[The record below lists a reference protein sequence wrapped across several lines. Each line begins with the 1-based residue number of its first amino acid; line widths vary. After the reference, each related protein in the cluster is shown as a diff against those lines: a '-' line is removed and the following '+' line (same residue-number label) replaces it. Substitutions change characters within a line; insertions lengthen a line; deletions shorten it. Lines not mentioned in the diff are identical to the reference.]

1 MAVFTYE
8 YRDPSGAIRSERV
21 EASTRAEAIA
31 KAKALGRNVLRMR
44 EGAQGSKG
52 GVFQNRAK
60 NKRLCIVLGLGVLLI
75 LCLAVMLFLGV
86 GKDRADPTP
95 PGVKPSPKVREHK
108 ERPTTNALPQ
118 RVAVTTNKAE
128 AIRPPTGKGE
138 AATSTNAPKKKLDW
152 TTLTND
158 PNVIVVPRKQQV
170 FHTTTEQVL
179 NFIFNAP
186 VGGLPPPLPT
196 LPGYE
201 AENLEKIL
209 DTKNVVGP
217 DDSPEVIERKEMV
230 ERAKKELKDY
240 LAQGGD
246 AGQFLKFYHD
256 ELKKAYSHKMM
267 VQKQVMEVIRQEPE
281 IAHDFIK
288 KVNDDLAKQGIT
300 PVKIPRQVMERYG
313 LKVEEENK
321 VNGKKEER

>member
-8 YRDPSGAIRSERV
+8 YREQTGAIRSECV

-31 KAKALGRNVLRMR
+31 KAKSLGRNVLRMR
-44 EGAQGSKG
+44 EGAQGRKG
-52 GVFQNRAK
+52 GVPSNRVK
-60 NKRLCIVLGLGVLLI
+60 SKKLCIALGLGALLVLA
-75 LCLAVMLFLGV
+75 LAIMLFIGL
-86 GKDRADPTP
+86 GKDRAEPTP
-95 PGVKPSPKVREHK
+95 PVVKTSPKVREHK
-108 ERPTTNALPQ
+108 EKATTNALPQ
-118 RVAVTTNKAE
+118 KVAVTTNKTVKVL
-128 AIRPPTGKGE
+128 PPTGKGE
-138 AATSTNAPKKKLDW
+138 VSASTNAPKKKLDW
-152 TTLTND
+152 ATLTND
-158 PNVIVVPRKQQV
+158 PNVIVVPRKEQV

-201 AENLEKIL
+201 MENLEKIL
-209 DTKNVVGP
+209 DAKNVVGP

-256 ELKKAYSHKMM
+256 ELKKAYSHKMT

-288 KVNDDLAKQGIT
+288 KVNDDLAKMGIT
-300 PVKIPRQVMERYG
+300 PVKIPRQVMERHG

-321 VNGKKEER
+321 ER

>member
-1 MAVFTYE
+1 MAVFTYQ
-8 YRDPSGAIRSERV
+8 YREQTGAIRSECV

-31 KAKALGRNVLRMR
+31 KAKSLGRNVLRMR
-44 EGAQGSKG
+44 EGVQGRKG
-52 GVFQNRAK
+52 GVPSNRVK
-60 NKRLCIVLGLGVLLI
+60 SKKLCIALGLGALVIVSLSI
-75 LCLAVMLFLGV
+75 ILFLGL
-86 GKDRADPTP
+86 GKDRAEPTLP
-95 PGVKPSPKVREHK
+95 IVKTSPKVRTP
-108 ERPTTNALPQ
+108 RGMSATNSLP
-118 RVAVTTNKAE
+118 RKVAVTTNKAE
-128 AIRPPTGKGE
+128 EVLAPTGNGE
-138 AATSTNAPKKKLDW
+138 AASSTNAPKKKLDW
-152 TTLTND
+152 ATLTND
-158 PNVIVVPRKQQV
+158 PNVIVVPRKEQV

-256 ELKKAYSHKMM
+256 ELKKAYSHKMA

-288 KVNDDLAKQGIT
+288 KVNADLAAQGIT
-300 PVKIPRQVMERYG
+300 PVKIPLKVMERYG
-313 LKVEEENK
+313 LKVEEES
-321 VNGKKEER
+321 KER

>member
-8 YRDPSGAIRSERV
+8 YRDQTGAVRTELV
-21 EASTRAEAIA
+21 EASTRADAIA
-31 KAKALGRNVLRMR
+31 KVKALGRNVLRMR
-44 EGAQGSKG
+44 EGASKG
-52 GVFQNRAK
+52 GLPQNPTRNRK
-60 NKRLCIVLGLGVLLI
+60 LFIVLGLGVILI
-75 LCLAVMLFLGV
+75 LALIVFCFFGL
-86 GKDRADPTP
+86 GKDDEDNNRARMPSGAKASTKVQEADTRP
-95 PGVKPSPKVREHK
+95 P
-108 ERPTTNALPQ
+108 TNARPQ
-118 RVAVTTNKAE
+118 KVKVAATTNKTE
-128 AIRPPTGKGE
+128 SVLVPTSKGE
-138 AATSTNAPKKKLDW
+138 TAPTNAPRKKLDW

-158 PNVIVVPRKQQV
+158 PNVIVVPRKEQV

-201 AENLEKIL
+201 VENLEKIL

-256 ELKKAYSHKMM
+256 ELKKAYSHKMT
-267 VQKQVMEVIRQEPE
+267 VQQQVMEVIRQKPE
-281 IAHDFIK
+281 IAHEFIK
-288 KVNDDLAKQGIT
+288 KVNADLAEQGIT
-300 PVKIPRQVMERYG
+300 PVKIPRKVMERYG
-313 LKVEEENK
+313 LKVEDES
-321 VNGKKEER
+321 KER

>member
-8 YRDPSGAIRSERV
+8 YRDQTGAVRTELV
-21 EASTRAEAIA
+21 EASTRADAIEKV
-31 KAKALGRNVLRMR
+31 KASGRNVLRMR
-44 EGAQGSKG
+44 EGAPKG
-52 GVFQNRAK
+52 GLSQNPTRNRK
-60 NKRLCIVLGLGVLLI
+60 LCIVLGIGVILI
-75 LCLAVMLFLGV
+75 LALIIYCFIGLGNDDLDN
-86 GKDRADPTP
+86 DRA
-95 PGVKPSPKVREHK
+95 GRMPSGTHVSKKVQEADARLS
-108 ERPTTNALPQ
+108 TNALPQ
-118 RVAVTTNKAE
+118 KVKVAITTNKTE
-128 AIRPPTGKGE
+128 SVLTPTGKVE
-138 AATSTNAPKKKLDW
+138 VAPTNAPKKKLDW
-152 TTLTND
+152 ATLTND
-158 PNVIVVPRKQQV
+158 PNVIVVPRKEQV

-209 DTKNVVGP
+209 DTKNVIGP

-256 ELKKAYSHKMM
+256 ELKKAYSHKMT
-267 VQKQVMEVIRQEPE
+267 VQQQVMEVIRQKPE
-281 IAHDFIK
+281 IAHEFIK
-288 KVNDDLAKQGIT
+288 KVNADLAEQGIT
-300 PVKIPRQVMERYG
+300 PVKIPRKVMERYG
-313 LKVEEENK
+313 LKVEEES
-321 VNGKKEER
+321 KER